1 MKNDSVDQ
9 QADILDTPEQKKFN
23 DFSRQNKE
31 EQKNINTSLFKEI
44 FNYDTPDKMLQTL
57 RNLNKVDSYN
67 QEAFSIEDIVMDF
80 RNKVKQM
87 SEGVD
92 KNKGKEISKIV
103 SNILDSCLNER
114 NQRRKGLKLL
124 TPN

>member
-9 QADILDTPEQKKFN
+9 QADILDTPEQKKCN

-67 QEAFSIEDIVMDF
+67 QEAFLIEDIVVDF
-80 RNKVKQM
+80 RNKVK
-87 SEGVD
+87 
-92 KNKGKEISKIV
+92 
-103 SNILDSCLNER
+103 
-114 NQRRKGLKLL
+114 
-124 TPN
+124 

>member
-1 MKNDSVDQ
+1 MIFL
-9 QADILDTPEQKKFN
+9 ARIKK
-23 DFSRQNKE
+23 SK
-31 EQKNINTSLFKEI
+31 KNINTSLFIEI

-67 QEAFSIEDIVMDF
+67 QEAFLIEDIVVDF

-103 SNILDSCLNER
+103 SNILDFCLNER
-114 NQRRKGLKLL
+114 NQQRKGLKLL

>member
-80 RNKVKQM
+80 RNKVK
-87 SEGVD
+87 
-92 KNKGKEISKIV
+92 
-103 SNILDSCLNER
+103 
-114 NQRRKGLKLL
+114 
-124 TPN
+124 

>member
-57 RNLNKVDSYN
+57 RSLNKVDSYN
-67 QEAFSIEDIVMDF
+67 QEAFLIEDIIVDF
-80 RNKVKQM
+80 RNKVK
-87 SEGVD
+87 
-92 KNKGKEISKIV
+92 
-103 SNILDSCLNER
+103 
-114 NQRRKGLKLL
+114 
-124 TPN
+124 

>member
-57 RNLNKVDSYN
+57 RSLNKVDSYN
-67 QEAFSIEDIVMDF
+67 QEAFLIEDIVVDF

-92 KNKGKEISKIV
+92 KNKEKEISKIV
-103 SNILDSCLNER
+103 SNILDFCLNER

>member
-23 DFSRQNKE
+23 DFSCQNKE
-31 EQKNINTSLFKEI
+31 EHKNINTSLFKEI

-67 QEAFSIEDIVMDF
+67 QEAFLIEDIVVDF
-80 RNKVKQM
+80 RNKVK
-87 SEGVD
+87 
-92 KNKGKEISKIV
+92 
-103 SNILDSCLNER
+103 
-114 NQRRKGLKLL
+114 
-124 TPN
+124 

>member
-67 QEAFSIEDIVMDF
+67 QEAFLIEDIVVDF
-80 RNKVKQM
+80 RNKVK
-87 SEGVD
+87 
-92 KNKGKEISKIV
+92 
-103 SNILDSCLNER
+103 
-114 NQRRKGLKLL
+114 
-124 TPN
+124 

>member
-67 QEAFSIEDIVMDF
+67 QEAFLIEDIVVDF

-103 SNILDSCLNER
+103 SNILDFCLNER

>member
-31 EQKNINTSLFKEI
+31 EHKNINTSLFKEI

-67 QEAFSIEDIVMDF
+67 QEAFLIEDIVVDF
-80 RNKVKQM
+80 RNKVK
-87 SEGVD
+87 
-92 KNKGKEISKIV
+92 
-103 SNILDSCLNER
+103 
-114 NQRRKGLKLL
+114 
-124 TPN
+124 

>member
-31 EQKNINTSLFKEI
+31 EHKNINTSLFKEI

-67 QEAFSIEDIVMDF
+67 QEAFLIEDIVVGF
-80 RNKVKQM
+80 RNKVK
-87 SEGVD
+87 
-92 KNKGKEISKIV
+92 
-103 SNILDSCLNER
+103 
-114 NQRRKGLKLL
+114 
-124 TPN
+124 

>member
-67 QEAFSIEDIVMDF
+67 QEAFLIEDIAVDF
-80 RNKVKQM
+80 RNKVK
-87 SEGVD
+87 
-92 KNKGKEISKIV
+92 
-103 SNILDSCLNER
+103 
-114 NQRRKGLKLL
+114 
-124 TPN
+124 